1 MATIPNT
8 KHTITYPYRPCPRTA
23 EVHCLASSAVINQQ
37 GPVEIFGDQ
46 AMTGIFV
53 RIGPNVD
60 YTIQLYNRHAC
71 QNVAFL
77 GAFDLLGLT
86 LSMFFSTSDPSGMDH
101 ADPFSKPPVG
111 FNVV

>member
-1 MATIPNT
+1 
-8 KHTITYPYRPCPRTA
+8 
-23 EVHCLASSAVINQQ
+23 
-37 GPVEIFGDQ
+37 VEIFGDQ

-60 YTIQLYNRHAC
+60 YTIQLYNRHTC

-86 LSMFFSTSDPSGMDH
+86 LSTSLATSDPSEMDH
-101 ADPFSKPPVG
+101 DDPFSHHHQLVSTSYEALCSLLLVWTSQRQVSELMHG
-111 FNVV
+111 TCNLW